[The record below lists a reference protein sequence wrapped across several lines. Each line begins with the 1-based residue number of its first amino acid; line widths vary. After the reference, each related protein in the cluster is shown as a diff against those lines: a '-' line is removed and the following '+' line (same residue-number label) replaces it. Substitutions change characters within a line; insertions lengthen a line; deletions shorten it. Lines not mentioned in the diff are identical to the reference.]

1 MQVKLELG
9 AFDANG
15 NVDGDDEDD
24 CNILLLPPFMLLLIY
39 DGLWKISSRSATER
53 DEYRRKML
61 FVLLL
66 EVFIELG

>member
-24 CNILLLPPFMLLLIY
+24 CNILPLPPFMLLLIY
-39 DGLWKISSRSATER
+39 DGLWKISSRSATES

-66 EVFIELG
+66 EVFAELG